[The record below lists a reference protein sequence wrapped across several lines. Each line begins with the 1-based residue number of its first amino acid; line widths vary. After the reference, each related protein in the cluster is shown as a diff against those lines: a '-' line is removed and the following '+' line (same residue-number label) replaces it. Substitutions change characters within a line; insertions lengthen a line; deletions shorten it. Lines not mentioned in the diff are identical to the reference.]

1 MDAREYFEAAR
12 AAQSAID
19 RRYRIIESM
28 RSRESVRAQRYD
40 AIGGGGG
47 GGGGNR
53 DAMRATDARIDA
65 EASARAEIAQLA
77 SEVEDARAVCAGV
90 RAANPAQR
98 WGDVLEC
105 RYIEC
110 MDWRHVALA
119 MDMSERQAHADHDA
133 ALDWVDLVGIA
144 AARDGMGQAALF

>member
-1 MDAREYFEAAR
+1 MDAREYFESAR

-28 RSRESVRAQRYD
+28 RAREAVRAQRYD
-40 AIGGGGG
+40 VIGS

-53 DAMRATDARIDA
+53 DAMRAIDARMDA

-90 RAANPAQR
+90 RAANPTQR

-105 RYIEC
+105 RYLEC

-133 ALDWVDLVGIA
+133 ALEWVDLVGIA

>member
-1 MDAREYFEAAR
+1 MDAREYFESAR

-40 AIGGGGG
+40 SIGSGGGGS
-47 GGGGNR
+47 R
-53 DAMRATDARIDA
+53 DAMRAIDARMDA
-65 EASARAEIAQLA
+65 EASARAEIAQLS

-90 RAANPAQR
+90 RAANPTQR

-105 RYIEC
+105 RYLEC
-110 MDWRHVALA
+110 MDWRHVAIA
-119 MDMSERQAHADHDA
+119 MDMSERQAHADLDA
-133 ALDWVDLVGIA
+133 ALEWVDLVGIA

>member
-1 MDAREYFEAAR
+1 MDAREYFESAR

-40 AIGGGGG
+40 VIGS

-53 DAMRATDARIDA
+53 DAMRAIDARMDA

-90 RAANPAQR
+90 RAANPTQR

-105 RYIEC
+105 RYLEC
-110 MDWRHVALA
+110 MDWRHVAIA
-119 MDMSERQAHADHDA
+119 MDMSERQAHADLDA
-133 ALDWVDLVGIA
+133 ALEWVDLVGIA
-144 AARDGMGQAALF
+144 AARGGMGQAALF

>member
-1 MDAREYFEAAR
+1 MDAREYFGNAR

-28 RSRESVRAQRYD
+28 RAREAVRAQRYD
-40 AIGGGGG
+40 VIGKGGGGTH
-47 GGGGNR
+47 
-53 DAMRATDARIDA
+53 DAMAATDARIDA
-65 EASARAEIAQLA
+65 EAEARAEIAQLA
-77 SEVEDARAVCAGV
+77 TEVEDARAVCAGV
-90 RAANPAQR
+90 RAANPTQR

-110 MDWRHVALA
+110 MDWRHVAQA
-119 MDMSERQAHADHDA
+119 MDMSERQAHTDLDA

-144 AARDGMGQAALF
+144 AAREGMGQSALF

>member
-40 AIGGGGG
+40 VIGS

-53 DAMRATDARIDA
+53 DAMRAIDARMDA

-90 RAANPAQR
+90 RAANPTQR

-105 RYIEC
+105 RYLEC
-110 MDWRHVALA
+110 MDWRHVAIA

-133 ALDWVDLVGIA
+133 ALEWVDLVGIA

>member
-40 AIGGGGG
+40 AIGS

-53 DAMRATDARIDA
+53 DAMHATDARIDA
-65 EASARAEIAQLA
+65 EASARAEIAQLS
-77 SEVEDARAVCAGV
+77 SEVQDARAVCAGV
-90 RAANPAQR
+90 RAANPTQR

-105 RYIEC
+105 RYLEC

-119 MDMSERQAHADHDA
+119 MDMSERQAHADLDA
-133 ALDWVDLVGIA
+133 ALEWVDLVGIA
-144 AARDGMGQAALF
+144 AARAGMGQAALF

>member
-40 AIGGGGG
+40 AIGS

-53 DAMRATDARIDA
+53 DAMHATDARIDA
-65 EASARAEIAQLA
+65 EASARAEIAQLS
-77 SEVEDARAVCAGV
+77 SEVQDARAVCAGV
-90 RAANPAQR
+90 RAANPTQR

-105 RYIEC
+105 RYLEC

-119 MDMSERQAHADHDA
+119 MDMSERQAHTDLDA
-133 ALDWVDLVGIA
+133 ALNWVDLVGIA

>member
-40 AIGGGGG
+40 AIGS

-53 DAMRATDARIDA
+53 DAMRAIDARMDA

-90 RAANPAQR
+90 RAANPTHR

-105 RYIEC
+105 RYLEC

-119 MDMSERQAHADHDA
+119 MDMSERQAHTDLDA

-144 AARDGMGQAALF
+144 AAREGMGQSALF

>member
-1 MDAREYFEAAR
+1 MDAREYFGNAL

-28 RSRESVRAQRYD
+28 RAREAVRAQRYD
-40 AIGGGGG
+40 VIGKGGGGTH
-47 GGGGNR
+47 
-53 DAMRATDARIDA
+53 DAMAATDARIDA
-65 EASARAEIAQLA
+65 EAAARAEIAQLA
-77 SEVEDARAVCAGV
+77 TEVEDARAVCAGV
-90 RAANPAQR
+90 RAANPTQR

-110 MDWRHVALA
+110 MDWRHVAQA
-119 MDMSERQAHADHDA
+119 MDMSERQAHTDLDA

-144 AARDGMGQAALF
+144 AARDGMGQSALF

>member
-40 AIGGGGG
+40 VIGK

-53 DAMRATDARIDA
+53 DAMRAIDARMDA

-90 RAANPAQR
+90 RAANPTQR

-105 RYIEC
+105 RYLEC

-133 ALDWVDLVGIA
+133 ALEWVDLVGIA

>member
-40 AIGGGGG
+40 AIGSGGGG
-47 GGGGNR
+47 TH
-53 DAMRATDARIDA
+53 DAMAATDARIDA
-65 EASARAEIAQLA
+65 EAAARAEIAQLA
-77 SEVEDARAVCAGV
+77 TEVEDARAVCAGV
-90 RAANPAQR
+90 RAANPTQR

-105 RYIEC
+105 RYLEC

-119 MDMSERQAHADHDA
+119 MDMSERQAHTDLDA

-144 AARDGMGQAALF
+144 AAREGMGQSALF

>member
-1 MDAREYFEAAR
+1 MDAREYFGNAR

-28 RSRESVRAQRYD
+28 RARESVRAQRYD
-40 AIGGGGG
+40 VIGKGGGGTH
-47 GGGGNR
+47 
-53 DAMRATDARIDA
+53 DAMAATDMRMDA
-65 EASARAEIAQLA
+65 EAAARSEIAQLA
-77 SEVEDARAVCAGV
+77 AEVEDARAVCAGV
-90 RAANPAQR
+90 RAANPTQR

-110 MDWRHVALA
+110 MDWRHVAQA
-119 MDMSERQAHADHDA
+119 MDMSERQAHTDLDA

-144 AARDGMGQAALF
+144 AAREGMGQSALF

>member
-1 MDAREYFEAAR
+1 MDAREYFGNAR

-28 RSRESVRAQRYD
+28 RAREAVRAQRYD
-40 AIGGGGG
+40 VIGKGGGGTH
-47 GGGGNR
+47 
-53 DAMRATDARIDA
+53 DAMAATDARIDA
-65 EASARAEIAQLA
+65 ESAARAEIAQLA
-77 SEVEDARAVCAGV
+77 TEVEDARAVCAGV
-90 RAANPAQR
+90 RAANPTQR

-110 MDWRHVALA
+110 MDWRHVAQA
-119 MDMSERQAHADHDA
+119 MDMSERQAHTDLDA

-144 AARDGMGQAALF
+144 AARDGMGQSALF

>member
-40 AIGGGGG
+40 AIGS

-53 DAMRATDARIDA
+53 DAMHATDARIDA

-77 SEVEDARAVCAGV
+77 AEVEDARFVCAGV
-90 RAANPAQR
+90 RAANPTQR

-105 RYIEC
+105 RYLEC

-119 MDMSERQAHADHDA
+119 VDMSERQAHADHDA
-133 ALDWVDLVGIA
+133 ALEWVDLVGIA

>member
-1 MDAREYFEAAR
+1 MDAREYFGNAR

-28 RSRESVRAQRYD
+28 RAREAVRAQRYD
-40 AIGGGGG
+40 VIGKGGG
-47 GGGGNR
+47 R
-53 DAMRATDARIDA
+53 THDAMAVTDARIDA
-65 EASARAEIAQLA
+65 EAAARAEIAQLA
-77 SEVEDARAVCAGV
+77 KEVEDARAVCAGV
-90 RAANPAQR
+90 RAANPTQR

-110 MDWRHVALA
+110 MDWRHVAQA
-119 MDMSERQAHADHDA
+119 MDMSERQAHTDLDA

-144 AARDGMGQAALF
+144 AARDGMGQSALF

>member
-1 MDAREYFEAAR
+1 MDAREYFGNAL

-28 RSRESVRAQRYD
+28 RAREAVRAQRYD
-40 AIGGGGG
+40 VIGKGGGGTH
-47 GGGGNR
+47 
-53 DAMRATDARIDA
+53 DAMAATDARIDA
-65 EASARAEIAQLA
+65 EAAARAEIAQLA
-77 SEVEDARAVCAGV
+77 TEVEDARAVCAGV
-90 RAANPAQR
+90 RAANPTQR

-110 MDWRHVALA
+110 MDWRHVAQA
-119 MDMSERQAHADHDA
+119 MDMSERQAHTDLDA

-144 AARDGMGQAALF
+144 AAREGMGQSALF

>member
-1 MDAREYFEAAR
+1 MYAREYFEAAR

-40 AIGGGGG
+40 AIGS

-53 DAMRATDARIDA
+53 DAMHATDARIDA
-65 EASARAEIAQLA
+65 EASARAEIAQLS

-90 RAANPAQR
+90 RAANPTQR

-105 RYIEC
+105 RYLEC

-133 ALDWVDLVGIA
+133 ALEWVDLVGIA

>member
-1 MDAREYFEAAR
+1 MDAREYFESAR

-40 AIGGGGG
+40 VIGS

-53 DAMRATDARIDA
+53 DAMRAIDARMDA

-90 RAANPAQR
+90 RAANPTQR

-105 RYIEC
+105 RYLEC

-119 MDMSERQAHADHDA
+119 MDMSERQVHSDHDA
-133 ALDWVDLVGIA
+133 ALEWVDLVGIA

>member
-40 AIGGGGG
+40 VIGS

-53 DAMRATDARIDA
+53 DAMRAIDARMDA
-65 EASARAEIAQLA
+65 EASARAEIAQLS

-90 RAANPAQR
+90 RAANPTQR

-105 RYIEC
+105 RYLEC

-133 ALDWVDLVGIA
+133 ALEWVDLVGIA

>member
-1 MDAREYFEAAR
+1 MDAREYFGNAL

-28 RSRESVRAQRYD
+28 RAREAVRAQRYD
-40 AIGGGGG
+40 VIGKGGGGTH
-47 GGGGNR
+47 
-53 DAMRATDARIDA
+53 DAMAATDARIDA
-65 EASARAEIAQLA
+65 EAAARAEIAQLT

-90 RAANPAQR
+90 RAANPTQR

-110 MDWRHVALA
+110 MDWRHVAQA
-119 MDMSERQAHADHDA
+119 MDMSERQAHTDLDA

-144 AARDGMGQAALF
+144 AARDGMGQSALF

>member
-28 RSRESVRAQRYD
+28 RSRESVRAQRYG
-40 AIGGGGG
+40 AIGS

-53 DAMRATDARIDA
+53 DAMRAVDARMDA
-65 EASARAEIAQLA
+65 EASARAEIAQLS

-90 RAANPAQR
+90 RAANPTQR

-105 RYIEC
+105 RYLEC

-133 ALDWVDLVGIA
+133 ALEWVDLVGIA

>member
-40 AIGGGGG
+40 VIGK
-47 GGGGNR
+47 GGGNR
-53 DAMRATDARIDA
+53 DAMHATDARIDA
-65 EASARAEIAQLA
+65 EASARAEIAQLS

-90 RAANPAQR
+90 RAANPTQR

-105 RYIEC
+105 RYLEC

-119 MDMSERQAHADHDA
+119 MDMSERQAHTDLDA

-144 AARDGMGQAALF
+144 AAREGMGQSALF

>member
-1 MDAREYFEAAR
+1 MDAREYFGNAR

-28 RSRESVRAQRYD
+28 RAREAVRAQRYD
-40 AIGGGGG
+40 VIGKGGGGTH
-47 GGGGNR
+47 
-53 DAMRATDARIDA
+53 DAMAATDARIDA
-65 EASARAEIAQLA
+65 ETAARAEIAQLA
-77 SEVEDARAVCAGV
+77 TEVEDARAVCAGV
-90 RAANPAQR
+90 RAANPTQR

-110 MDWRHVALA
+110 MDWRHVAQA
-119 MDMSERQAHADHDA
+119 MDMSERQAHTDLDA

-144 AARDGMGQAALF
+144 AARDGMGQSALF

>member
-1 MDAREYFEAAR
+1 MDAREYFGNAR
-12 AAQSAID
+12 SAQSAID

-28 RSRESVRAQRYD
+28 RAREAVRAQRYD
-40 AIGGGGG
+40 VIGKGGGGTH
-47 GGGGNR
+47 
-53 DAMRATDARIDA
+53 DAMAATDARIDA
-65 EASARAEIAQLA
+65 EAAARAEIVQLA
-77 SEVEDARAVCAGV
+77 TEVEDARAVCAGV
-90 RAANPAQR
+90 RAANPTQR

-110 MDWRHVALA
+110 MDWRHVAQA
-119 MDMSERQAHADHDA
+119 MDMSERQAHTDLDA

>member
-19 RRYRIIESM
+19 RRCRIIESM

-40 AIGGGGG
+40 VIGS

-53 DAMRATDARIDA
+53 DAMRAIDARMDA
-65 EASARAEIAQLA
+65 EASARAEIAQLS

-90 RAANPAQR
+90 RAANPTQR

-105 RYIEC
+105 RYLEC
-110 MDWRHVALA
+110 MDWRHVAIA
-119 MDMSERQAHADHDA
+119 MDMSERQAHADLDA
-133 ALDWVDLVGIA
+133 ALEWVDLVGIA

>member
-40 AIGGGGG
+40 VIGS

-53 DAMRATDARIDA
+53 DAMRAIDARMDA
-65 EASARAEIAQLA
+65 EASARAEIAQLS

-90 RAANPAQR
+90 RAANPTQR

-105 RYIEC
+105 RYLEC
-110 MDWRHVALA
+110 MDWRHVAIA
-119 MDMSERQAHADHDA
+119 MDMSERQAHADLDA
-133 ALDWVDLVGIA
+133 ALEWVDLVGIA